1 MPRAMLLAIC
11 LTSRYR
17 RPPGPSCAGSGS
29 SSRFARKSLRSRCA
43 ACIFLMQ
50 LCATLVG
57 CGAKPAPAPAPV
69 IVAVQPCA
77 RPSKPS
83 LPALRG
89 VFLESRQ
96 GYTLL
101 KARDARIRAYIAG
114 LEDTV
119 ECYERQIPEKNSES
133 RTD

>member
-1 MPRAMLLAIC
+1 MRRAKLLAIC

-17 RPPGPSCAGSGS
+17 RPSGPSCAGSGCRS
-29 SSRFARKSLRSRCA
+29 QFARILLRSRCA
-43 ACIFLMQ
+43 ACIVLML

-77 RPSKPS
+77 RPAKPM

-89 VFLESRQ
+89 VFLESRE
-96 GYTLL
+96 GYALL
-101 KARDARIRAYIAG
+101 KLRDARIRAYIAG
-114 LEDTV
+114 LEDALT
-119 ECYERQIPEKNSES
+119 CYEAQTCEE
-133 RTD
+133 TQHGAD

>member
-1 MPRAMLLAIC
+1 MPRAKLLAIC

-17 RPPGPSCAGSGS
+17 R
-29 SSRFARKSLRSRCA
+29 A
-43 ACIFLMQ
+43 ACIVLMQ
-50 LCATLVG
+50 VCAALAG
-57 CGAKPAPAPAPV
+57 CGAKPVPTPAPV

-89 VFLESRQ
+89 VFLESKQ

-114 LEDTV
+114 LEDAV

>member
-11 LTSRYR
+11 LTSL
-17 RPPGPSCAGSGS
+17 CSG
-29 SSRFARKSLRSRCA
+29 C
-43 ACIFLMQ
+43 
-50 LCATLVG
+50 
-57 CGAKPAPAPAPV
+57 AKPAPTPAPV

-89 VFLESRQ
+89 VFLESKQ

-114 LEDTV
+114 LEDAV
-119 ECYERQIPEKNSES
+119 ECYEKQLPGGSE
-133 RTD
+133 